1 MPAVK
6 HGVAFVLLRRTEKLE
21 HRLLQGFQG
30 ENTVVSSVDHQRGHP
45 HAGSKIDFIY
55 LRASHGPMKPS
66 AEQHRH
72 PDPCFDRWE
81 NRPEIRSQAQ
91 AVISELLVVEVLACL
106 DVVDRSSQVLRPF
119 NNVVAVGGGL
129 RPGQRLVPAFVS
141 ALIDWVNER
150 PGRP

>member
-1 MPAVK
+1 
-6 HGVAFVLLRRTEKLE
+6 
-21 HRLLQGFQG
+21 
-30 ENTVVSSVDHQRGHP
+30 
-45 HAGSKIDFIY
+45 
-55 LRASHGPMKPS
+55 MKPS

-150 PGRP
+150 SAALDDEVASEEIKIPAGPCAKGSVDGKKTTV